1 MALHPDFPKSPY
13 SELLPDQRWFPAA
26 EELRST
32 AYEKLLPPMV
42 ANIRTEIAAWR
53 NSGYAGTSDTSRA
66 LLNWWFVTEHLV
78 EQADNTLAPFRYYFA
93 QREAVETVIWL
104 YDVRKVW
111 DKFDLLRFDASGAV
125 SAGMFDEDWPRYV
138 VKMATGAGK
147 TKVISLLIAWSW
159 FHKLYESDSTLAHNF
174 LLIAPNIIVLD
185 RLRADFDGLR
195 IFFNDPVLP
204 DNGHA
209 GRNWRDDF
217 QITLH
222 IQDDVRVVR
231 ETGNF
236 FLTNIHRVY
245 LGDVRE
251 PSLDD
256 EDLRDYFLA
265 PFGPRP
271 VGKTTDSKTDLG
283 EIIREIDELVIF
295 NDEAH
300 HIHDPKMAWFKSIQ
314 DIHHRMLQKDGR
326 LALQVDVTATP
337 RHNNGAIFVQTVSDY
352 PLVEAIHQ
360 NVVKHPVLP
369 DAASRAR
376 LQEHKSAIFS
386 EHYAD
391 YLQLGIEEWR
401 KSYAEH
407 KALGKK
413 AVLFVMVDDTR
424 NCDEVGEHLQKIC
437 PELQGAVLVIHTKN
451 NGEISEAASGKNK
464 EELELLRKQAN
475 EIDSWTS
482 PYKAIVSVLML
493 KEGWD
498 VRNVTTIVGLRAYVA
513 PANIL
518 PEQTLGRGLRR
529 MYFGTEIPETVSVMG
544 TPAFMEFVE
553 SIQSEGVTFERVPM
567 GPGAGRKDSLVVEV
581 DAQNSDKDID
591 ALNIEIPRLSRR
603 FNREYK
609 NLDALDPAGF
619 GNAKLP
625 LKPFTPEETREIV
638 FKTMLDA
645 EVHHTIQLDGA
656 GPADYRS
663 VVAFFARQL
672 LKDLRLVGGYDVLYP
687 KVREF
692 MIGHLFNAPVNLEDP
707 VVLRNLSEPEAG
719 KILFDSFRK
728 AINALTIQ
736 DSGTTRIEDRI
747 RLRDTRPF
755 RTENRPY
762 LVPKKS
768 LFSKI
773 VGEPHAGGFEL
784 AFASFLD
791 NASDV
796 SAFAKN
802 YLAVGFKLDYVKADG
817 DLSNYVPD
825 FIVKTTDG
833 TIWIVE
839 TKGRE
844 EMDLPQKMARL
855 HLWCADATSASQ
867 AEGGPVYRFV
877 YVDQEGYE
885 RNPPQSFAGLAT
897 AFTKYQGGQ
906 ANGEA

>member
-1 MALHPDFPKSPY
+1 MALHPEFPESPY
-13 SELLPDQRWFPAA
+13 AELLPDQRWFPAA

-32 AYEKLLPPMV
+32 AYEKLLPPLV
-42 ANIRTEIAAWR
+42 AKIRSEVSAWR
-53 NSGYAGTSDTSRA
+53 VAGYAGASDTSHA
-66 LLNWWFVTEHLV
+66 LLNWWFVAEHLI
-78 EQADNTLAPFRYYFA
+78 EQSDGALSPFRYYFA

-104 YDVRKVW
+104 HDVRKVR

-125 SAGMFDEDWPRYV
+125 STNMFDEDWPRYV

-147 TKVISLLIAWSW
+147 TKVLSLLIAWSF
-159 FHKLYESDSTLAHNF
+159 FHKLYETGSTLARNF

-195 IFFNDPVLP
+195 IFFNDPILP
-204 DNGHA
+204 DNGHE

-217 QITLH
+217 QLTLH

-231 ETGNF
+231 DTGNL

-256 EDLRDYFLA
+256 DDLRDYFLD
-265 PFGPRP
+265 PFGSKP
-271 VGKTTDSKTDLG
+271 VGKTTDSNTDLG
-283 EIIREIDELVIF
+283 EIVREIDELAVF

-337 RHNNGAIFVQTVSDY
+337 RHDNGAIFVQTVSDY
-352 PLVEAIHQ
+352 PLVEAIYQ

-369 DAASRAR
+369 DPASRTR
-376 LQEHKSAIFS
+376 LQEHKSAIFT

-407 KALGKK
+407 EVIGKK

-424 NCDEVGEHLQKIC
+424 NCDEVGEYLRKIC
-437 PELQGAVLVIHTKN
+437 PELEGDAVLVIHTKS
-451 NGEISEAASGKNK
+451 NGEISEAASSKNE
-464 EELELLRKQAN
+464 EELRKLRREAN
-475 EIDSWTS
+475 AIDSWES
-482 PYKAIVSVLML
+482 PVKAIVSVLML

-513 PANIL
+513 KSNIL

-529 MYFGTEIPETVSVMG
+529 MYFGSDMPETVSVMG
-544 TPAFMEFVE
+544 TAAFMEFVE
-553 SIQSEGVTFERVPM
+553 SLKTDQGVDFEYKPM
-567 GPGAGRKDSLVVEV
+567 GPGTGRKDSLIVEV
-581 DAQNSDKDID
+581 DTQDTEKNID
-591 ALNIEIPRLSRR
+591 ALDIALPKLTRR

-609 NLDALDPAGF
+609 DLDALDPATF

-625 LKPFTPEETREIV
+625 LKPFTPEQTREIV

-663 VVAFFARQL
+663 VVGFFARQL
-672 LKDLRLVGGYDVLYP
+672 LKELRLVGGYDILYP
-687 KVREF
+687 NVKAF
-692 MIGHLFNAPVNLEDP
+692 MSGHLFVSSPVNLEDP

-719 KILFDSFRK
+719 KILFDSFK
-728 AINALTIQ
+728 ATINALTIQ
-736 DSGTTRIEDRI
+736 DTGAVRIEDRI

-762 LVPKKS
+762 LATKKS

-773 VGEPHAGGFEL
+773 VGEPHSGGFEL
-784 AFASFLD
+784 TFAGFLID
-791 NASDV
+791 ATDV

-802 YLAVGFKLDYVKADG
+802 YLAVGFKIDYVKADG
-817 DLSNYVPD
+817 DLSNYITD
-825 FIVKTTDG
+825 FFVKTTDG
-833 TIWIVE
+833 TVWLVE

-844 EMDLPQKMARL
+844 ERDLPQKMARL
-855 HLWCADATSASQ
+855 RQWCEDATSASRD
-867 AEGGPVYRFV
+867 EDGTVYRFV
-877 YVDQEGYE
+877 YVDQQGYE
-885 RNPPQSFAGLAT
+885 RNPPKTFASLVASFRDYQSEST
-897 AFTKYQGGQ
+897 T
-906 ANGEA
+906 